1 MTETKDGRAREEE
14 RDFFSGMEEESTREA
29 GKPRRAHGPDPT

>member
-14 RDFFSGMEEESTREA
+14 RDFFSGVAVERTREA
-29 GKPRRAHGPDPT
+29 GKPRRANGPDPT